1 MTEQKKGGKRNIK
14 ACLPFF
20 IEFYLLY
27 KTVDKYCLTVDFH
40 DDMFSRLNILSL
52 VEGKS
57 MKVSVDC
64 DIRESL
70 DKVSSKM
77 RRDYSES
84 LREINLYVGQDNLLA
99 RLWTGDGI
107 TQMQLCDH
115 LKCEP
120 PTVTNMVKSLEQN
133 GFIMRKRDEKD
144 GRVMRIYLT
153 DEGKK
158 LEKPVDFKWKQ
169 QQEKLLNGISKEE
182 RMMLRDLM
190 KRMERNLF

>member
-1 MTEQKKGGKRNIK
+1 M
-14 ACLPFF
+14 
-20 IEFYLLY
+20 
-27 KTVDKYCLTVDFH
+27 LTAEYP
-40 DDMFSRLNILSL
+40 DDIFSGLNILASG
-52 VEGKS
+52 GKS

-84 LREINLYVGQDNLLA
+84 LRELNLYVGQDNLLA
-99 RLWTGDGI
+99 RLWAGDGI

-133 GFIMRKRDEKD
+133 GFIIRKRDERD

-153 DEGKK
+153 DKGKE

-169 QQEKLLNGISKEE
+169 QQEKLLNSISPEE
-182 RMMLRDLM
+182 RVVLRDLM